1 MTQEQYLILDEEKD
15 REIVEELTTLLIV
28 SESDVA
34 VVPLM
39 VNITET
45 NGVKGIEGITPSGH
59 SIKLETDD
67 KTKEILKTE
76 EDVSIAG
83 CVIRENDDYSQVI
96 AIDDSLEEAVYKA
109 KYLCVQSFIELKKIT
124 SIEQLKLEKEKLE
137 NKFCENFKT
146 FDEWEEEDRI
156 YWGIDALNSIA
167 ECPDCGAVLKNLGE
181 AESDEGDFVAHLF
194 ECRECFDHYAV
205 ITDQLGTVI
214 SANSISEE
222 NFKDIP
228 KSKKKKKKK
237 TKKSF
242 GKNKKKRK

>member
-1 MTQEQYLILDEEKD
+1 MTKEKYLILDEEKD
-15 REIVEELTTLLIV
+15 RELVEELTTLLIV

-34 VVPLM
+34 ILPLM
-39 VNITET
+39 VNVTADFEL
-45 NGVKGIEGITPSGH
+45 EGITVSGH
-59 SIKLETDD
+59 AIKLEVEEEL
-67 KTKEILKTE
+67 KEILKTE
-76 EDVSIAG
+76 KDIEIAG
-83 CVIRENDDYSQVI
+83 CLIRENDDYSQ
-96 AIDDSLEEAVYKA
+96 ATALGDSLEDAVYRT
-109 KYLCVQSFIELKKIT
+109 KYMCAQTFIELKKIT
-124 SIEQLKLEKEKLE
+124 SMEQLKLEKEKLE

-146 FDEWEEEDRI
+146 FDEWDEEDRI

-181 AESDEGDFVAHLF
+181 AESDEVDFVAHLF

-242 GKNKKKRK
+242 GKNKKKKK